1 VSVEDADRD
10 RTGGTEKRADG
21 EPSDATQWRERIVYW
36 LRVIV
41 YTLGFLVGLSLLT
54 VGTIAVIAE
63 AKGTW
68 HWQIHLETT
77 VAYTAVFVV
86 YLLAALAP
94 SAAVLALA
102 RWRWSV

>member
-1 VSVEDADRD
+1 MSVEDADRTD
-10 RTGGTEKRADG
+10 GAEERADG
-21 EPSDATQWRERIVYW
+21 EASPTPWRNRVVYW

-41 YTLGFLVGLSLLT
+41 YSLGFLIGLSLLT

-63 AKGTW
+63 VKGTW

-94 SAAVLALA
+94 SAAALALA